1 MGDAA
6 LYNTNNEKV
15 AVKFPTEWTVFAR
28 NFEATFGYT
37 LEMGVER
44 DHPLFAVRIHSN
56 FSLFGRPALVLH
68 SGPTKDGPRLGMVK
82 DATLNPMRTHD
93 FDIFLPPNGSGVLD
107 DDDARNIKVEV
118 RAAMLELFPVHR
130 FSVAVGQARVESFE
144 WRHTF
149 GKEVSDLIGGTA
161 AGWTLVRT
169 GAVGQ
174 TGDGQGEVVAVWA
187 AGYQSKK
194 EAMKFRL
201 LNSGASGV
209 LGAMFESAAVVSA
222 LGMWDH
228 VRRARQS
235 NPDHGGQ
242 AMINI

>member
-6 LYNTNNEKV
+6 INDTPEKGLL
-15 AVKFPTEWTVFAR
+15 KFPPEWTVFAR
-28 NFEATFGYT
+28 SFEATFGYT
-37 LEMGVER
+37 LNMGVER
-44 DHPLFAVRIHSN
+44 DHPLFAVRVHSN

-107 DDDARNIKVEV
+107 DDDGRNAKVEV
-118 RAAMLELFPVHR
+118 RAEKLELFPVHR
-130 FSVAVGQARVESFE
+130 LSVAVDQARVENFE

-149 GKEVSDLIGGTA
+149 GKEVSDLVGGTA

-174 TGDGQGEVVAVWA
+174 TGDGQEVVAVWA

-194 EAMKFRL
+194 EAMRFRL
-201 LNSGASGV
+201 LNSGASGE
-209 LGAMFESAAVVSA
+209 LGAMFGSAAVVSA

-228 VRRARQS
+228 VRRAKQK

-242 AMINI
+242 AMVNI

>member
-6 LYNTNNEKV
+6 TYDYSEKGL
-15 AVKFPTEWTVFAR
+15 VKFPPEWTVFAR
-28 NFEATFGYT
+28 SFEATFGYT

-44 DHPLFAVRIHSN
+44 DHPLFSVRVHSN

-93 FDIFLPPNGSGVLD
+93 FDIYLPPIGSRVLRD
-107 DDDARNIKVEV
+107 DDGSNVKVEV
-118 RAAMLELFPVHR
+118 RAAKMELFPVHR
-130 FSVAVGQARVESFE
+130 FSVAVDQTGVESFE

-149 GKEVSDLIGGTA
+149 GKEVSDLVGGTA
-161 AGWTLVRT
+161 AGWTLVRM

-174 TGDGQGEVVAVWA
+174 TDDGREIVAVWA

-194 EAMKFRL
+194 EAMKFRFL
-201 LNSGASGV
+201 SSGASRE

-228 VRRARQS
+228 VRRAKQK

-242 AMINI
+242 AMINV

>member
-6 LYNTNNEKV
+6 IYDTPDKGP
-15 AVKFPTEWTVFAR
+15 VKFPEEWTVFSR

-68 SGPTKDGPRLGMVK
+68 LGPTKDGPRLGMVK
-82 DATLNPMRTHD
+82 DATLNPTRTHD
-93 FDIFLPPNGSGVLD
+93 FDIFLPPVGSGMLD
-107 DDDARNIKVEV
+107 NDDGKNVKIEV
-118 RAAMLELFPVHR
+118 RAHMLELFPVHR
-130 FSVAVGQARVESFE
+130 FSVTVDPGRVESFE

-149 GKEVSDLIGGTA
+149 GKEVSDLVGGTA

-169 GAVGQ
+169 GEAGQ
-174 TGDGQGEVVAVWA
+174 SGDGQEVVAVWA
-187 AGYQSKK
+187 AGYKSKK
-194 EAMKFRL
+194 EAMRFRFL
-201 LNSGASGV
+201 SSGASGE
-209 LGAMFESAAVVSA
+209 LGDVFESAAVVSA

-228 VRRARQS
+228 VRRARQK

-242 AMINI
+242 AMIEL